1 MRYPVLT
8 TVAAFAVAV
17 GGALPVTGAP
27 IFYNQLS
34 AESQKCVE
42 CHQESTPVLDQQWGE
57 SRHHRGNVGCY
68 ECHGVNTDATNALD
82 HNGFKIHVIVTP
94 KDCSRCHERPYAEM
108 ENSHHAKAGEILGSL
123 DNVLA
128 NVVEGNKKFY
138 GKSALAVNGCLQCH
152 GSEVRLKDGEPTVDT
167 WPNDGIGR
175 LNVDGSRGSCSSCHM
190 RHTFSVAQA
199 RQPETCGRCHLGP
212 DHPQKE
218 IYETS
223 RHGILYAAN
232 KDKMNMD
239 SSKWVVGVDYW
250 AAPTCATCHMSATK
264 ELPSTHDVGARI
276 SWNNRPSI
284 SVRPEVTD
292 AKLGLTDKPDWKQR
306 RAAMKDVCQACH
318 NEKYVSNFY
327 EQYDGLIQLYN
338 EKFGEPG
345 EKLYGLLKDGG
356 LITAQPFDEKIDWTW
371 FLIWH
376 HQGRQA
382 RHGAS
387 MMQPDYTHWHGL
399 FEVAEVFYSEYIP
412 EARELVAAGLKAG
425 GAKAQAAGKVNA
437 YLEELLNSDNHRWYI
452 GKLSAE
458 EKAADAKEREAFK
471 ARYAK

>member
-276 SWNNRPSI
+276 SWNNRPSV

-318 NEKYVSNFY
+318 NEKYVSAFY

-345 EKLYGLLKDGG
+345 EKLYGLLKEGG

-425 GAKAQAAGKVNA
+425 
-437 YLEELLNSDNHRWYI
+437 
-452 GKLSAE
+452 
-458 EKAADAKEREAFK
+458 
-471 ARYAK
+471 

>member
-276 SWNNRPSI
+276 SWNNRPS
-284 SVRPEVTD
+284 
-292 AKLGLTDKPDWKQR
+292 
-306 RAAMKDVCQACH
+306 
-318 NEKYVSNFY
+318 
-327 EQYDGLIQLYN
+327 
-338 EKFGEPG
+338 
-345 EKLYGLLKDGG
+345 
-356 LITAQPFDEKIDWTW
+356 
-371 FLIWH
+371 
-376 HQGRQA
+376 
-382 RHGAS
+382 
-387 MMQPDYTHWHGL
+387 
-399 FEVAEVFYSEYIP
+399 
-412 EARELVAAGLKAG
+412 
-425 GAKAQAAGKVNA
+425 
-437 YLEELLNSDNHRWYI
+437 
-452 GKLSAE
+452 
-458 EKAADAKEREAFK
+458 
-471 ARYAK
+471 

>member
-175 LNVDGSRGSCSSCHM
+175 LNVDGS
-190 RHTFSVAQA
+190 VAPAA
-199 RQPETCGRCHLGP
+199 R
-212 DHPQKE
+212 
-218 IYETS
+218 
-223 RHGILYAAN
+223 
-232 KDKMNMD
+232 
-239 SSKWVVGVDYW
+239 V
-250 AAPTCATCHMSATK
+250 TCAT
-264 ELPSTHDVGARI
+264 PSPWPRRASR
-276 SWNNRPSI
+276 
-284 SVRPEVTD
+284 
-292 AKLGLTDKPDWKQR
+292 R
-306 RAAMKDVCQACH
+306 RAAVATWGPTIRRRRSTRR
-318 NEKYVSNFY
+318 V
-327 EQYDGLIQLYN
+327 G
-338 EKFGEPG
+338 
-345 EKLYGLLKDGG
+345 
-356 LITAQPFDEKIDWTW
+356 TAS
-371 FLIWH
+371 
-376 HQGRQA
+376 
-382 RHGAS
+382 S
-387 MMQPDYTHWHGL
+387 MPPT
-399 FEVAEVFYSEYIP
+399 
-412 EARELVAAGLKAG
+412 RT
-425 GAKAQAAGKVNA
+425 
-437 YLEELLNSDNHRWYI
+437 R
-452 GKLSAE
+452 
-458 EKAADAKEREAFK
+458 
-471 ARYAK
+471 